1 MAHEWNSPTMS
12 FDQHGVSEGNG
23 RSVGCAD
30 PAGTDMGWSSEDR
43 FHLVVEASPSA
54 MIMVSSGGLI
64 TLVNTQTEKLFGY
77 HRAEL
82 LGRPMEMLV
91 PERFRGDHAGHRGA
105 FFAASTA
112 RAMGKGRDLFGL
124 RKDGGEVPVEI
135 NLNPID
141 TGDGPSVLASI
152 IDITGR
158 RKRTNELRQALAE
171 KTMLLKEVHH
181 RVKNNLQVICSLLS
195 MQIECSEGEQ
205 ATRPLNDAHSRVLA
219 MSLIHEQIY
228 QSDTLV
234 DLDFG
239 EYVEL
244 LSRRLF
250 STYCVDTS
258 RVRLD
263 LSAEPV
269 RLNMHRAIP
278 CGLILNELIS
288 NALKHAFR
296 DGRDGVIRIG
306 LRKTEAG
313 RVEMTV
319 EDNGVGFAADFRWET
334 SQSLGLQVVRT
345 LIKQLRA
352 NFCVATGQQGIRFQ
366 FSWLPDAGE
375 AVSPALIAA

>member
-1 MAHEWNSPTMS
+1 MNL
-12 FDQHGVSEGNG
+12 DQHGVAEGNG
-23 RSVGCAD
+23 GIITCAAMRRK
-30 PAGTDMGWSSEDR
+30 PEDR

-77 HRAEL
+77 NRAEL
-82 LGRPMEMLV
+82 LGQPMEMLL
-91 PERFRGDHAGHRGA
+91 PRRFRGNHAGHRGVF
-105 FFAASTA
+105 FFAPVA
-112 RAMGKGRDLFGL
+112 RAMGQGRDLFGL

-135 NLNPID
+135 SLNPID

-195 MQIECSEGEQ
+195 MQIECSDGEQ
-205 ATRPLNDAHSRVLA
+205 AARPLNDAHSRVLA

-239 EYVEL
+239 EYVEV

-258 RVRLD
+258 RVRMD
-263 LSAEPV
+263 LSAEPI

-319 EDNGVGFAADFRWET
+319 EDNGVGFAADFRWDT
-334 SQSLGLQVVRT
+334 GQSLGLQVVRT
-345 LIKQLRA
+345 LINQLRA
-352 NFCVATGQQGIRFQ
+352 TFCVTTGQHGMRFQ

-375 AVSPALIAA
+375 AVSPALVTI